1 MKRVLFILI
10 VGAVVVGLGVVGLRC
25 GGPSESP
32 AVERVKGEIAAGRQ
46 EQRNLQADELAALA
60 RDMRLMAQR
69 YLQQGDKKKSQR
81 AIGAAQEL
89 DKKISELRG
98 GQAMPQ

>member
-1 MKRVLFILI
+1 MRRVLFILI
-10 VGAVVVGLGVVGLRC
+10 VVAVVVGLGVIGLHC

-32 AVERVKGEIAAGRQ
+32 AVERVRGEIEVGRK

-69 YLQQGDKKKSQR
+69 YLQQGDKQKAQR

-89 DKKISELRG
+89 DKKIQALRG
-98 GQAMPQ
+98 EQ